1 MTKIIV
7 QIGSE
12 RSRKR
17 TQIVEAFVNDEPV
30 SWDSGEGKFITS
42 FAEAQQ
48 RGLRWYMSKFD
59 LEDGDQIKL
68 VVKTFITD
76 AGKDEDLTFENVYY
90 VNSSVD
96 VEEISNPKVGKRGY
110 PLLKGRLQEVYSFS
124 AADEREQEIEDFLNE
139 GF

>member
-1 MTKIIV
+1 MTKVII

-12 RSRKR
+12 RTRKR
-17 TQIVEAFVNDEPV
+17 NQIVEAFVNDEPV
-30 SWDSGEGKFITS
+30 SWDSDEGKFITS
-42 FAEAQQ
+42 FAEAQT
-48 RGLRWYMSKFD
+48 RGLRWYMAKYD
-59 LEDGDQIKL
+59 LEDGDRIKL
-68 VVKTFITD
+68 VVKTFLTG
-76 AGKDEDLTFENVYY
+76 AGKDEALTFENLYD
-90 VNSSVD
+90 VNSSVE